1 MKKYK
6 KFFRFLKEVGV
17 YKQYIKYTD
26 FESAFHCRKNLS
38 NFLSCAYRSEFILDA
53 FSWVGTPQGYRFWE
67 KINAWWSANYGELP
81 ADFKKILRKL
91 DNSKKQ

>member
-38 NFLSCAYRSEFILDA
+38 NFLSCADRSEFILDA

-67 KINAWWSANYGELP
+67 KINAWWSVNNGELP
-81 ADFKKILRKL
+81 ADFKKTLRKL